1 MNYLMM
7 LILVAIITVIVYNG
21 ENSDEGSRPDGA
33 VIEFTN
39 SPTMKNCGE

>member
-7 LILVAIITVIVYNG
+7 LILVAVITVIMHNG
-21 ENSDEGSRPDGA
+21 EESGEGSRPDRA

-39 SPTMKNCGE
+39 SPTLKKWGE